1 MYKEWIDNLKLLFK
15 CQLAG
20 TCSKQE
26 VLVKLIVK
34 VVTDI
39 EVGSSVKGLELGRD
53 IDTRGRQKHKGGTFE
68 ASKV

>member
-53 IDTRGRQKHKGGTFE
+53 IGYARATET
-68 ASKV
+68 